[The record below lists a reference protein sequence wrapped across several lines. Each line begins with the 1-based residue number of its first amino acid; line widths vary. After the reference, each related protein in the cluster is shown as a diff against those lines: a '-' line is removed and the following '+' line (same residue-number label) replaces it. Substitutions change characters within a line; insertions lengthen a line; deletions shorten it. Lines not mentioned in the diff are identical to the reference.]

1 VIAGIQ
7 QIGLGVTDAALVFA
21 WYRRWL
27 GMDIRIFDEA
37 APARLMTRYTGGT
50 VHSRR
55 AILAVNLNGGAGFE
69 IWQFTSRT
77 AQPPSFDVELGD
89 VGILSA
95 RVKAEDVA
103 LTHKRLADGAGV
115 WTSPVRRDPSG
126 APHFWLRDPWGNLLQ
141 VVRGSDWFADGDWVE
156 TARRWMGLGSPVA
169 TVTGG
174 LSGCLIGVADVERA
188 LPVYRDLLGFDRV
201 LYDECGVFD
210 DLAGLPGGDRP
221 LRRVLLGH
229 SAPRQGAFS
238 ALLGSGQL
246 ELVSSETWPGRSIFA
261 GRCWGDLG
269 FIHLCFDVRDMDGWH
284 AHCAAAGFPFTIDSA
299 SSFDMGDAAGRF
311 AYFEDPDGT
320 LIELVE
326 THRLPVLKRLGL
338 YVDLRGRDPA
348 RPLPTLLL
356 KALAFNRVR

>member
-27 GMDIRIFDEA
+27 GMDIGIFDEA

-55 AILAVNLNGGAGFE
+55 AILAVNLNGGAGCE

-95 RVKAEDVA
+95 RVKAADVA
-103 LTHKRLADGAGV
+103 LTHKRLADGAGG
-115 WTSPVRRDPSG
+115 WMSPVRRDPSG

-156 TARRWMGLGSPVA
+156 TARRWMGLGLPVA

-174 LSGCLIGVADVERA
+174 LSGCLIGVSDVERA

-201 LYDECGVFD
+201 LYDERRVFD

-221 LRRVLLGH
+221 LRRTLLGH

-246 ELVSSETWPGRSIFA
+246 ELVSSEAWPGRPIFA
-261 GRCWGDLG
+261 DRFWGDLG
-269 FIHLCFDVRDMDGWH
+269 FIHLCFDVWDMDGWQ
-284 AHCAAAGFPFTIDSA
+284 ARCAAAGFPFTIDSA
-299 SSFDMGDAAGRF
+299 SSFDMGDAAARF

-338 YVDLRGRDPA
+338 YVDLRRRDPA

>member
-1 VIAGIQ
+1 MIAGIQ
-7 QIGLGVTDAALVFA
+7 QIGLGVTDAPRVFA

-55 AILAVNLNGGAGFE
+55 AILAVNLNGGAGCE
-69 IWQFTSRT
+69 IWQFTSR
-77 AQPPSFDVELGD
+77 ASQPPSFDVELGD
-89 VGILSA
+89 LGILSA
-95 RVKAEDVA
+95 RVKAEDVTRA
-103 LTHKRLADGAGV
+103 HRRLADGADV
-115 WTSPVRRDPSG
+115 WTSPLRRDPSD
-126 APHFWLRDPWGNLLQ
+126 APHFWMRDPWGNLLQ
-141 VVRGSDWFADGDWVE
+141 VVRGSDWFADGTWVE
-156 TARRWMGLGSPVA
+156 TAGRWIGLGSPVA
-169 TVTGG
+169 GVTGG
-174 LSGCLIGVADVERA
+174 LSGCLIGVSDVERA
-188 LPVYRDLLGFDRV
+188 LPVYRDLLGFNRV
-201 LYDECGVFD
+201 VYDERGVFD
-210 DLAGLPGGDRP
+210 DLAGLAGGDRP

-238 ALLGSGQL
+238 ALLGSGQI
-246 ELVSSETWPGRSIFA
+246 ELVMSEARPGRPIFA
-261 GRCWGDLG
+261 DRLWGDLG
-269 FIHLCFDVRDMDGWH
+269 FIHLCFDVWNMDGWQ
-284 AHCAAAGFPFTIDSA
+284 ARCAAAGFPFTVDSA

-338 YVDLRGRDPA
+338 YVNLRGRDPA